1 MIAIYPGSFDPAT
14 MGHVDIIDRAA
25 KITDRLI
32 VAVLANPSKN
42 SLFSIEERVLQLK
55 EITAHMPMV
64 EVRHFDGLL
73 VNFAKEVGS
82 KVIIRGLRAMTDFE
96 YEFQMA
102 LTNRE
107 LNPDLETLLI
117 PTSSK
122 YLFLSSSAVKQVA
135 IFGGNYD
142 KMVPPAV
149 KRDLELKLKLRQSQ
163 EGSNI

>member
-1 MIAIYPGSFDPAT
+1 MIAVYPGSFDPAT
-14 MGHVDIIDRAA
+14 MGHVDIIERAS
-25 KITDRLI
+25 KIADKLI
-32 VAVLANPSKN
+32 VAVLANPDKN
-42 SLFSIEERVLQLK
+42 SLFTVEERVAQLK
-55 EITAHMPMV
+55 EITADMPMV
-64 EVRHFDGLL
+64 EVWHFEGLL
-73 VNFAKEVGS
+73 VNFAKEMGS

-107 LNPDLETLLI
+107 LNSDLETLLI

-122 YLFLSSSAVKQVA
+122 FLFLSSSVVKQVA
-135 IFGGNYD
+135 MFGGDYD

-149 KRDLELKLKLRQSQ
+149 RRSLERKLRQNQ

>member
-1 MIAIYPGSFDPAT
+1 MIAVYPGSFDPTT
-14 MGHVDIIDRAA
+14 MGHIDIIDRAS

-42 SLFSIEERVLQLK
+42 PLFTVEERVSQLK
-55 EITAHMPMV
+55 EITGHMPMV
-64 EVRHFDGLL
+64 EIRHFEGLL

-107 LNPDLETLLI
+107 MNSDLETLLI
-117 PTSSK
+117 PTSAK
-122 YLFLSSSAVKQVA
+122 YLFLSSSGVKQVA
-135 IFGGNYD
+135 MFGGNYD
-142 KMVPPAV
+142 KMVPPEV
-149 KRDLELKLKLRQSQ
+149 KRDLERKLRQNQ

>member
-1 MIAIYPGSFDPAT
+1 MIAVYPGSFDPTT
-14 MGHVDIIDRAA
+14 MGHIDIINRAA
-25 KITDRLI
+25 NITDKLI
-32 VAVLANPSKN
+32 VAVLANPSKD
-42 SLFSIEERVLQLK
+42 SLFSVEERVLQLK
-55 EITAHMPMV
+55 EITADMPMV

-107 LNPDLETLLI
+107 LNPELETLLI

-122 YLFLSSSAVKQVA
+122 YLFLSSSGVKQVA
-135 IFGGNYD
+135 MFGGNYD

-149 KRDLELKLKLRQSQ
+149 KRDLELKLRQNQ
-163 EGSNI
+163 EGSKI